1 MIKLKDFT
9 EKVEKYKKE
18 LLMSR
23 ITYLMAKKYNEELKR
38 MEKRIEKEVFYSE
51 DNDII
56 FLKKN
61 TIHEEQEEGLT
72 YGYNK

>member
-51 DNDII
+51 DI
-56 FLKKN
+56 
-61 TIHEEQEEGLT
+61 
-72 YGYNK
+72 